1 MKFSHFLLAA
11 AVCATSAVAA
21 QTAPVPAQA
30 PRGTGSAAP
39 SAVPSGTAPVPSNPR
54 GAVSSEEVFTTGA
67 PDGSKSG
74 KHMKQKGSMPKDHD
88 HSKMKTKM

>member
-11 AVCATSAVAA
+11 AVCATSAASA
-21 QTAPVPAQA
+21 QTTPTQA
-30 PRGTGSAAP
+30 PRGTGPASP
-39 SAVPSGTAPVPSNPR
+39 SAVPSGTAPAPSNPR

-74 KHMKQKGSMPKDHD
+74 KGTKHKSSKDHD